1 MMENKIGI
9 EEIKKA
15 LEAMGSG
22 FIGLQD
28 VDWHVVAKEF
38 TDLDST
44 ERKELLMM
52 GVEILLKLIGIAV
65 EYKGI
70 IRLLL
75 KFIK

>member
-1 MMENKIGI
+1 MENKLGI
-9 EEIKKA
+9 DEIKKA
-15 LEAMGSG
+15 LEAMSSG

-28 VDWHVVAKEF
+28 VDWQVVAKEF

-44 ERKELLMM
+44 ERKELLLMM
-52 GVEILLKLIGIAV
+52 IEVLLKLIGMAV